1 MADEKIKVGDIE
13 GNKDAVLD
21 FIKESGADI
30 PRLLNTPKSIKIP
43 FYSII
48 VSFVIFLT
56 LLCILSVSELYDS
69 VYKVL
74 SILCIAD
81 SFVLLGLI
89 YMSYNNKILTG
100 IVAFGEVVLLSVS
113 LGIYSPKE
121 AVEKIG
127 EKLEDIIRK

>member
-13 GNKDAVLD
+13 GDKDAVLD
-21 FIKESGADI
+21 FIKLSGADL

-43 FYSII
+43 FWSI
-48 VSFVIFLT
+48 VSSFVTFLV
-56 LLCILSVSELYDS
+56 LLCILAVSELYDW

-89 YMSYNNKILTG
+89 YMAYNNKILTG

-127 EKLEDIIRK
+127 EKLENIVGK

>member
-1 MADEKIKVGDIE
+1 MTDEKIKVGDIE
-13 GNKDAVLD
+13 GNKDVVLD

-48 VSFVIFLT
+48 VVFAIFLT
-56 LLCILSVSELYDS
+56 LLCILSVAELYDS
-69 VYKVL
+69 VYKIL

-127 EKLEDIIRK
+127 EKLEDIIKK

>member
-48 VSFVIFLT
+48 VAFVIFLT

>member
-13 GNKDAVLD
+13 GNKDVVLD
-21 FIKESGADI
+21 FIKVSGADI

-43 FYSII
+43 FWCII
-48 VSFVIFLT
+48 ASFVIFLV
-56 LLCILSVSELYDS
+56 LLCILAVSELYDW

-89 YMSYNNKILTG
+89 YMAYNNKILTG

-121 AVEKIG
+121 AVERI
-127 EKLEDIIRK
+127 EQKLENIIGK

>member
-127 EKLEDIIRK
+127 EKLEDIIKK

>member
-13 GNKDAVLD
+13 GNKDVVLD
-21 FIKESGADI
+21 FIKVSGADI

-43 FYSII
+43 FWCI
-48 VSFVIFLT
+48 VASFVIFLV
-56 LLCILSVSELYDS
+56 LLCILAVSELYDW

-89 YMSYNNKILTG
+89 YMAYNNKILTG

-121 AVEKIG
+121 AVERI
-127 EKLEDIIRK
+127 EQKLENIIGK

>member
-1 MADEKIKVGDIE
+1 MADKKIKVGDIE

-30 PRLLNTPKSIKIP
+30 PSLLNTPKNIKVPFWSI
-43 FYSII
+43 
-48 VSFVIFLT
+48 VLAFVIFLT

-81 SFVLLGLI
+81 SFILLGLI

-127 EKLEDIIRK
+127 EKLEEIMNK

>member
-48 VSFVIFLT
+48 VAFVIFLT

-127 EKLEDIIRK
+127 EKLEDIIKK